1 MKKSILLLAFGLM
14 FNLAFA
20 HMKAIL
26 TIAIGLGLLTSC
38 QQKKD
43 DPEIL
48 KKILTDYFDGIKTE
62 DLNKLNALTTKD
74 FVLFEDGRIWT
85 NDSLVTPI
93 PNVQSFKGTWTFDN
107 MKVNMDVN
115 SGDII
120 YYNHGDFVINDTIK
134 TQVDWLESATFRKI
148 DGKWKL
154 HFLHSTPRK

>member
-1 MKKSILLLAFGLM
+1 MKKTTLFLAFGLL

-26 TIAIGLGLLTSC
+26 TIVIGLGLLTSC

-48 KKILTDYFDGIKTE
+48 KKILIDYFDGIKTE

-120 YYNHGDFVINDTIK
+120 YYNHGDFIINDTIK

>member
-1 MKKSILLLAFGLM
+1 MKKSSFFLTLCLLA
-14 FNLAFA
+14 NLAFA

-26 TIAIGLGLLTSC
+26 TIFIGFGLLTSC

-48 KKILTDYFDGIKTE
+48 KKILTDYFDGIKTQ

-107 MKVNMDVN
+107 MTVNMDVN

-134 TQVDWLESATFRKI
+134 MKEIGRAHV
-148 DGKWKL
+148 
-154 HFLHSTPRK
+154 